1 MTKALKTLTME
12 SDNMAKQLIYRI
24 ESMYDREGNKI
35 VNERRQAR
43 RYFVASML
51 VGSSAVLGNV
61 DDPQMVISTS
71 TVEDIFIQN
80 NTIKLVTKNTE
91 YWLKPLI
98 EEF

>member
-1 MTKALKTLTME
+1 MTLTME

-43 RYFVASML
+43 RYFIQSML
-51 VGSSAVLGNV
+51 VGSSARLGNV
-61 DDPQMVISTS
+61 DDPEMVVSTS
-71 TVEDIFIQN
+71 TVEDIFIHN
-80 NTIKLVTKNTE
+80 NTIKLVTTNTE